1 LPRFANNRWF
11 DTIARMKAGVYRHK
25 LRNELLYLLIGL
37 AQDHDSRK
45 QVVVYVPL
53 FIRENWDD
61 TPIMTYRS
69 LEDFEQ
75 NFEWVS
81 ERQPIAEPRQTP
93 HH

>member
-1 LPRFANNRWF
+1 MAF
-11 DTIARMKAGVYRHK
+11 MKAGVYRHK
-25 LRNELLYLLIGL
+25 LRPELLYLFIGL

-69 LEDFEQ
+69 IEDFEQ

-81 ERQPIAEPRQTP
+81 ERQPVSERQSVAGP
-93 HH
+93 QQQQP